1 MDYPKEIGGLRWRK
15 TSSLKPI
22 NVGEANAR
30 KERGE
35 EEEEE
40 LLSPAARLFHE
51 PNFNV
56 YIIAILGCKTRI
68 DPDLVRAKL
77 PHTLLK
83 HPRFSSLQVE
93 GGKEEKQLKWV
104 PSAVNLDNHVIVPP
118 EIDQSTFA
126 GDADAGK
133 KFVEDYIS
141 DLTKTKIDG
150 SKQPLWDL
158 HLLNVRTSEPDA
170 EAVGVFRIH
179 HSLGDG
185 VSLTSLLL
193 ACTRQIAD
201 PDALPT
207 IPTPRKKKEEGLLAG
222 RGAVVAVWTA
232 AVLMWNT
239 AVDVAAFLLT
249 AIWVEDTKT
258 PLKGPHGVEFLP
270 RRFVWKSM
278 SLDDFKL
285 VKNAMN
291 ATINDVALGATQ
303 AGLSRYL
310 NRKLG
315 GSENDGEQNNSLPA
329 GSIRLR
335 STLLVNVRPGPGIQA
350 MADMMEKDTE
360 VKWGNWIGFILLP
373 FTIGIRDDPL
383 DYVRQAKAV
392 VDRKKRSLEALFTF
406 SIAEFVLKLFGTRRS
421 NALSHRIITRT
432 TLCFT
437 NLVGPLEEIGYY
449 GHPLAF
455 LAPSS
460 FNQPHGLMI
469 NFQSCVDKMTVV
481 LSVDES
487 TIPDPHQLCD
497 DIVHS
502 LELIKNAVISSHGL
516 SQS

>member
-83 HPRFSSLQVE
+83 HPRFSSLQVPVE

-222 RGAVVAVWTA
+222 RGRNGGVLGRGFWRAVVAVWTA

-310 NRKLG
+310 NRKL
-315 GSENDGEQNNSLPA
+315 
-329 GSIRLR
+329 
-335 STLLVNVRPGPGIQA
+335 
-350 MADMMEKDTE
+350 DMMEKDTE

-460 FNQPHGLMI
+460 FNQPHVSFVARK
-469 NFQSCVDKMTVV
+469 NQ
-481 LSVDES
+481 
-487 TIPDPHQLCD
+487 IPASYSPSIDR
-497 DIVHS
+497 
-502 LELIKNAVISSHGL
+502 
-516 SQS
+516 

>member
-68 DPDLVRAKL
+68 DPDL
-77 PHTLLK
+77 
-83 HPRFSSLQVE
+83 
-93 GGKEEKQLKWV
+93 
-104 PSAVNLDNHVIVPP
+104 
-118 EIDQSTFA
+118 
-126 GDADAGK
+126 
-133 KFVEDYIS
+133 
-141 DLTKTKIDG
+141 
-150 SKQPLWDL
+150 
-158 HLLNVRTSEPDA
+158 A

-222 RGAVVAVWTA
+222 FWRAVVAVWTA

-291 ATINDVALGATQ
+291 AKSLMYVNA
-303 AGLSRYL
+303 
-310 NRKLG
+310 G

-460 FNQPHGLMI
+460 FNQPH
-469 NFQSCVDKMTVV
+469 MTVV